1 MISLAI
7 YVFTLSLDV
16 KFRQGCAFFGLHQ
29 FGLVRFQMVMPHKM
43 QHSMYYQKG
52 QLMFKGFATLFRLTL
67 RLRVG
72 HNHLSQGRM
81 FAGWHDKIKIPRLD

>member
-29 FGLVRFQMVMPHKM
+29 FGLVRFQMVMSHKM

-52 QLMFKGFATLFRLTL
+52 QLMFKGNALLFRLTL
-67 RLRVG
+67 CLGVG
-72 HNHLSQGRM
+72 HDYLAQ
-81 FAGWHDKIKIPRLD
+81 W